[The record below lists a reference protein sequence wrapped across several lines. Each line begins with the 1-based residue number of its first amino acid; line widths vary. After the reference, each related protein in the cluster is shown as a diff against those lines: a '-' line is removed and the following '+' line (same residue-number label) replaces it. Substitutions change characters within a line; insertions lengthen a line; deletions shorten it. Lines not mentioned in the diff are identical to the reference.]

1 MPTFYL
7 KRTFRLKE
15 PSGSQEKQKTK
26 QKKRTSMMI
35 TIIVQNS
42 KKVIHALCLSEIYKL

>member
-15 PSGSQEKQKTK
+15 PSGSQKKKKKNKAKQKEL
-26 QKKRTSMMI
+26 QWG
-35 TIIVQNS
+35 
-42 KKVIHALCLSEIYKL
+42 